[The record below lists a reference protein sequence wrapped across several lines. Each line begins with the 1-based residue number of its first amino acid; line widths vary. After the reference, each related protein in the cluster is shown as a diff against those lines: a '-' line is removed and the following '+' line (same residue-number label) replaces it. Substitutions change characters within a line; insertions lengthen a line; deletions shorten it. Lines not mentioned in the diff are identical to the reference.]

1 MGIKD
6 LDEEFQE
13 GPRGFKEREMGLIP
27 GGVDVGE
34 SMILRRSLRRGSNT
48 EVLNMG
54 LDVAVIEANNMWRKR

>member
-27 GGVDVGE
+27 GRVDVGKHDIKE
-34 SMILRRSLRRGSNT
+34 IPEERFQYRGTKQGS
-48 EVLNMG
+48 G
-54 LDVAVIEANNMWRKR
+54 CGGH